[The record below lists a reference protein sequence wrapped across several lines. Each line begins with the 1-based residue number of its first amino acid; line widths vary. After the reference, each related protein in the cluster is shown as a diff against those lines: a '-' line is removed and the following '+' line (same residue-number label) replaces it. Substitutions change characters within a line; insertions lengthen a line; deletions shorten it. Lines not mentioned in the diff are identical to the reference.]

1 MVVVDTSV
9 WIEFLRKGNKTLEAL
24 LQNAEVATHPLI
36 IVELAC
42 GSLKDRTVFISLLN
56 DLPQCLEADHM
67 EVLSF
72 IENNHLYSKGVGIT
86 DMQIL
91 SSTIISN
98 YKIWTNDKRLK
109 SISAQFNCLF

>member
-1 MVVVDTSV
+1 MRTTLNIDDQVLKKAVALTG
-9 WIEFLRKGNKTLEAL
+9 ITEKTLL
-24 LQNAEVATHPLI
+24 
-36 IVELAC
+36 
-42 GSLKDRTVFISLLN
+42 
-56 DLPQCLEADHM
+56 LPQRLEANHM

-86 DMQIL
+86 DIQIL

-109 SISAQFNCLF
+109 SISAQFSCLSLVVNV